1 MSAITLYSGK
11 TMDVTTPQAE
21 DINIT
26 DIAHSLS
33 MICRANGHFKSFYS
47 VAQHCINCASEAY
60 ARGYSKA
67 VQLACLLHDAAE
79 AYVCD
84 LPRPIKDGMKGF
96 CAIEDRLLDL
106 IYRKYMHRSLTLD
119 ELQMVKEI
127 DDTMLCFEFDA
138 LMSKPLDLGFE
149 PYLLSRP
156 RFDEYDCRFVEGYYS
171 RLVTELL
178 REIEVCTGVYA
189 E

>member
-1 MSAITLYSGK
+1 M
-11 TMDVTTPQAE
+11 
-21 DINIT
+21 
-26 DIAHSLS
+26 
-33 MICRANGHFKSFYS
+33 
-47 VAQHCINCASEAY
+47 AQHCINCAAEAY

-84 LPRPIKDGMKGF
+84 IPRPIKNNMTDF
-96 CAIEDRLLDL
+96 CLVEDRLLDM
-106 IYRKYMHRSLTLD
+106 IYRKYLHRGLTAR
-119 ELQMVKEI
+119 EQAEVKEI

-138 LMSKPLDLGFE
+138 LMGKGLDMGFE

-156 RFDEYDCRFVEGYYS
+156 RFDAVDCRVVERYYTE
-171 RLVTELL
+171 LVEDLL
-178 REIEVCTGVYA
+178 REIAVCRSM